1 MLKLI
6 KVTGDSLSPFFLP
19 GDYVLTG
26 NCPRL
31 FGKISEG
38 DTIVFSHDSFGL
50 LIKEVSSVDPQLQQY
65 NIKGSHPQ
73 SINSRKLAALITGS
87 ISSSLELL
95 PRFRLLSV
103 LTLMYNR
110 VLRFRGISLLM
121 NQYYIPAAQFS
132 RKSISRN
139 TQICADL
146 VLKTDEDFKFLF

>member
-50 LIKEVSSVDPQLQQY
+50 LIKEVSRVDPQLQQY
-65 NIKGSHPQ
+65 SIKGHHHH
-73 SINSRKLAALITGS
+73 SINSRKLGP
-87 ISSSLELL
+87 ISFSDIHGKVILHFKRPATLHLSSCID
-95 PRFRLLSV
+95 SW
-103 LTLMYNR
+103 T
-110 VLRFRGISLLM
+110 
-121 NQYYIPAAQFS
+121 YIL
-132 RKSISRN
+132 ISRIN
-139 TQICADL
+139 PPISPSQCFDAD
-146 VLKTDEDFKFLF
+146 VQ

>member
-73 SINSRKLAALITGS
+73 SINSRKLGP
-87 ISSSLELL
+87 ISFSDIHGKVILH
-95 PRFRLLSV
+95 FRH
-103 LTLMYNR
+103 
-110 VLRFRGISLLM
+110 
-121 NQYYIPAAQFS
+121 PAAQH
-132 RKSISRN
+132 KS
-139 TQICADL
+139 
-146 VLKTDEDFKFLF
+146 